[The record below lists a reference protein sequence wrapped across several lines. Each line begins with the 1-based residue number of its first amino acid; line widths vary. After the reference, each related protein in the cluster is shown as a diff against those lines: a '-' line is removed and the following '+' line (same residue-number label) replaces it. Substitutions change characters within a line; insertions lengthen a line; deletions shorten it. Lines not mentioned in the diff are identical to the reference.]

1 MAEKEHRPDYTKV
14 YKSLP
19 VPILEIETDAPNF
32 TIISANNA
40 VELLLNTPEKNIT
53 GRKFSELIFKV
64 DSTLQPDWD
73 EYLQQVCN
81 DKQNKK
87 VTSLKRVTNPPEANK
102 TDKYYDMLF
111 SPVLDEHGMMLHIAA
126 LITDVTDK
134 CVAEE
139 KASALSDLLV
149 KKDKFLNETQRVS
162 RNGTWEIDLSTNKV
176 YWSDVMREIYET
188 GPDVDLNYE
197 TALRFYKDDENREKL
212 ITVVQDAISHG
223 NVFDIE
229 LEIITCKG
237 NHRWIRSTGKAD
249 LTGDVCTRLYG
260 TTRDITEQKKIEKDL
275 VESRNKH
282 KSLIQSVEGIV
293 WEADAQT
300 FKFSF
305 ISNQVQSILGY
316 TPDEWLK
323 EPDFWSKHIY
333 HEDRN
338 EAVNFCVMQTS
349 EARNHTFDYRMV
361 KADGSLVW
369 IKDVVSVIMENGKPS
384 LLRGIMVDITET
396 KLLEDLDHLEKR
408 ILELNAKK
416 GIEIGTVLQEY
427 VEGLEELFPS
437 MKCSVLRVKD
447 NKLFEWAS
455 PSLPKV
461 YVQCINNVE
470 IGPNAGSCGTSAYT
484 KEKVIASDIETD
496 TRWAD
501 YKHLALPYG
510 IRASWSYPVTD
521 SEGNVIAILG
531 VYYSTVK
538 TPDANETEIIE
549 RSVSILNVILENR
562 LNAEV
567 ITEANLLITQGQELA
582 NFGTWQW
589 DIDKDIV
596 TWSDVLYNIYGLN
609 KATFPAT
616 FEGYVAMLHPD
627 DRERVTGII
636 RSVLETHKD
645 ILFEERIIRP
655 DGAERVLKSWGRVL
669 LNDEGKAVK
678 MIGAC
683 LDITAAKLAQ
693 VKLEEIAWLQSH
705 VIRAPL
711 ARLMGLID
719 ILQNELAQYKSHD
732 ELLSH
737 ILDTAHELDDVVKN
751 ISSKTG

>member
-1 MAEKEHRPDYTKV
+1 MTKQEHQPNYTRV

-19 VPILEIETDAPNF
+19 LPILEIDTDAPNF
-32 TIISANNA
+32 TVISANSA
-40 VELLLNTPEKNIT
+40 AELLLNTPGKNIT

-64 DSTLQPDWD
+64 DGTLQPDWD
-73 EYLQQVCN
+73 QYLQQACN
-81 DKQNKK
+81 DKQNQKASAIK
-87 VTSLKRVTNPPEANK
+87 SAAN
-102 TDKYYDMLF
+102 TQAANLPDKYYDILF
-111 SPVLDEHGMMLHIAA
+111 TPVLDEHGALLHIAVI
-126 LITDVTDK
+126 ITDVTDK
-134 CVAEE
+134 CIAEE
-139 KASALSDLLV
+139 EASILSDLLT

-162 RNGTWEIDLSTNKV
+162 RNGTWEIDLNTNKV
-176 YWSDVMREIYET
+176 YWSDMMREIYET

-197 TALRFYKDDENREKL
+197 TTLRFYKNDENREKL
-212 ITVVQDAISHG
+212 IKVVQEAISNG

-229 LEIITCKG
+229 LEIITSKG
-237 NHRWIRSTGKAD
+237 NQRWLRSTGKAD
-249 LTGDVCTRLYG
+249 LAGGICTRLYG
-260 TTRDITEQKKIEKDL
+260 TAQDITEQKKIEKDL

-282 KSLIQSVEGIV
+282 TSLIQTVEGIV
-293 WEADAQT
+293 WEADAET

-305 ISNQVQSILGY
+305 VSNQVQNILGY

-323 EPDFWSKHIY
+323 DPDFWPSHIY
-333 HEDRN
+333 HEDRMQ
-338 EAVNFCVMQTS
+338 AVNFCTLQTK
-349 EARNHTFDYRMV
+349 EAKNHSFDYRMV

-396 KLLEDLDHLEKR
+396 KLLEELDHLEKR
-408 ILELNAKK
+408 VLELNAKK
-416 GIEIGTVLQEY
+416 GIETGTVLQEY

-447 NKLFEWAS
+447 NKLFDWAS

-461 YVQCINNVE
+461 YIQSINNVE

-484 KEKVIASDIETD
+484 KEKVIARDIETD
-496 TRWAD
+496 TRWAG

-531 VYYSTVK
+531 VYYNTVK

-549 RSVSILNVILENR
+549 RSVSLLKVILENR
-562 LNAEV
+562 LNAEL

-589 DIDKDIV
+589 DIDKNIV

-616 FEGYVAMLHPD
+616 FEGYVAMLHPG

-655 DGAERVLKSWGRVL
+655 DGTERTLKSWGRVL
-669 LNDEGKAVK
+669 LNDEGRAVK

-683 LDITAAKLAQ
+683 LDITAAKIAQ

>member
-1 MAEKEHRPDYTKV
+1 MTEQEHRANYTEV

-19 VPILEIETDAPNF
+19 LPVLEIKTDAPNF

-40 VELLLNTPEKNIT
+40 AELLLNAPEKDIT
-53 GRKFSELIFKV
+53 GRSFAEMIFKV
-64 DSTLQPDWD
+64 DDTRQPAWNQYIQEVCD
-73 EYLQQVCN
+73 ERQS
-81 DKQNKK
+81 KK
-87 VTSLKRVTNPPEANK
+87 ITSLKNTANPPRAYQPHN
-102 TDKYYDMLF
+102 YYDVLF
-111 SPVLDEHGMMLHIAA
+111 TPVLDGHGTVLHIMVI
-126 LITDVTDK
+126 ITDVTDK

-162 RNGTWEIDLSTNKV
+162 RNGTWEIDLSSNKV
-176 YWSDVMREIYET
+176 YWSDVMREIYEV
-188 GPDVDLNYE
+188 GPEVDLNYE
-197 TALRFYKDDENREKL
+197 TTLRFYKDDENREKL
-212 ITVVQDAISHG
+212 VTVVQEAIAHG

-229 LEIITCKG
+229 LQIITCKG
-237 NHRWIRSTGKAD
+237 NQRWIRSTGKAD

-260 TTRDITEQKKIEKDL
+260 TAQDITEQKKIEKDL

-323 EPDFWSKHIY
+323 QPDFWSKHIY

-338 EAVNFCVMQTS
+338 HAVNFCVMQTR

-369 IKDVVSVIMENGKPS
+369 IKDVVSVIMENDKPS

-427 VEGLEELFPS
+427 VEGLEKLFPS
-437 MKCSVLRVKD
+437 MRCSVLRVRD

-461 YVQCINNVE
+461 YVQSINNVE
-470 IGPNAGSCGTSAYT
+470 IGPDTGSCGTCAYT

-531 VYYSTVK
+531 IYYSTVK

-549 RSVSILNVILENR
+549 RSVSLLNVILENR

-589 DIDKDIV
+589 DISKNIV

-636 RSVLETHKD
+636 RNVLETHKD

-655 DGAERVLKSWGRVL
+655 DGTERTLKSWGRVL

-683 LDITAAKLAQ
+683 LDITAAKIAQ

-711 ARLMGLID
+711 ARLMGLIE
-719 ILQNELAQYKSHD
+719 ILQNELPQYKPHD